1 MTMRKL
7 LHLIWVF
14 TVAVCSQE
22 LYNSTTEIPTTS
34 AGQSYGLVDGF
45 ADLFGLTLTLIG
57 LCLNTLTLDVSRH
70 QRPQTSGS
78 KWMQYLAIWD
88 SMFILVCGI
97 ADVANLVAG
106 YEMTSSGDWA
116 CRGILYTMWFGT
128 MNASGHLVAL
138 AVDRALNMSF
148 PQWHHMRD
156 WSYINRRLSIG
167 MTLFHAI
174 VLAPIIYL
182 FGVQDGVCSLVAPGI
197 VPRLYELFISSVLF
211 PVTHFTLILVASVVF
226 EYKLRERRTPG
237 SGSSIQTKKCDNKET
252 KVSGGKGMELG
263 NIRKGQLKSGLTKDA
278 EDCPNSEQKPAAS
291 TATVDFIYGGPD
303 NRIRMELP
311 TPASQGLQ
319 RGKEVHNEDKDIPT
333 WQPQSLTK
341 PEKSALNETNVDTG
355 LITKGKTVAL
365 NKFTT
370 HLNFNH
376 NEAY

>member
-34 AGQSYGLVDGF
+34 TGSFGFVDEF
-45 ADLFGLTLTLIG
+45 ADLIGLTLTVIG
-57 LCLNTLTLDVSRH
+57 LCLNTVTLDVSRH

-88 SMFILVCGI
+88 NIFILVCRI
-97 ADVANLVAG
+97 ADVANLVTG

-148 PQWHHMRD
+148 PQWHHMKD
-156 WSYINRRLSIG
+156 WSTINRHVSIG
-167 MTLFHAI
+167 MTLFHIIA
-174 VLAPIIYL
+174 LAPVLYL

-197 VPRLYELFISSVLF
+197 VPRLYQIVMSNVLF
-211 PVTHFTLILVASVVF
+211 PVTHFILILVASVMF
-226 EYKLRERRTPG
+226 GYKLRARRTPG
-237 SGSSIQTKKCDNKET
+237 FGSTVQTKKCDNKET

-263 NIRKGQLKSGLTKDA
+263 NIGKGQLKSGLTKDA
-278 EDCPNSEQKPAAS
+278 EDCPNSEPKPAAS
-291 TATVDFIYGGPD
+291 TGTVDFIYGGPD
-303 NRIRMELP
+303 NKIRMELP

-319 RGKEVHNEDKDIPT
+319 RGKEVHNEDNAIAT
-333 WQPQSLTK
+333 RQPQSLTK

-355 LITKGKTVAL
+355 LTTKGKTVAL
-365 NKFTT
+365 NKF
-370 HLNFNH
+370 NFI
-376 NEAY
+376 ATCR

>member
-22 LYNSTTEIPTTS
+22 FYNSTTEIPTISTGS
-34 AGQSYGLVDGF
+34 FGFVDEF
-45 ADLFGLTLTLIG
+45 ADLVGLTLTVIG
-57 LCLNTLTLDVSRH
+57 LCLNTVTLDVSRH

-88 SMFILVCGI
+88 NIFILVCGI
-97 ADVANLVAG
+97 ADVANLVTG

-156 WSYINRRLSIG
+156 WPYINRRLSIG

-197 VPRLYELFISSVLF
+197 VPRLYQIVMSNVLF
-211 PVTHFTLILVASVVF
+211 PVTHFILILVASVMF
-226 EYKLRERRTPG
+226 GYKLRARRTPG
-237 SGSSIQTKKCDNKET
+237 FGSTVQTKKCDNKET

-263 NIRKGQLKSGLTKDA
+263 NIGKGQLKSGVTKN
-278 EDCPNSEQKPAAS
+278 EQDCPNSEPKPAAS
-291 TATVDFIYGGPD
+291 TGTVDFIYGGPD
-303 NRIRMELP
+303 NKIRMELP

-319 RGKEVHNEDKDIPT
+319 RGKEVHNEDNAIAT
-333 WQPQSLTK
+333 RQSQSLTK

-355 LITKGKTVAL
+355 LTTKGKTVAL
-365 NKFTT
+365 NKF
-370 HLNFNH
+370 NFI
-376 NEAY
+376 ATCR